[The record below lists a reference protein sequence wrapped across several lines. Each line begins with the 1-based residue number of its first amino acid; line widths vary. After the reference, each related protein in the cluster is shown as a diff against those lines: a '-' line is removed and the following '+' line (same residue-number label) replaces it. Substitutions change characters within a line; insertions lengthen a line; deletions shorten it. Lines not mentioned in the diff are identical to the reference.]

1 MGGFPEAECTAKKF
15 EVMKLV
21 SKRKEYVK
29 IRKKFKKIEM
39 TVIMSLKIL
48 MYVSLFF
55 TFFGLFSIDNWQI
68 LTVSRTMAITMS
80 TFVVVGL
87 AFISIYGGYNIGK
100 RKSKP
105 IIYSISLATVMT
117 DIVTYVQLMIMNVNN
132 ANNSYFQFEFLEILV
147 LVIFLQIIIII
158 AFTYGGN
165 YIYFKIN
172 PPEKC
177 IIVTSSQEG
186 VDCIMKGIGKYRK
199 QFKIKFVLDYADH
212 MLMDKIL
219 RCDTVFIYD
228 IPVEDRTKIVEF
240 CYEYQKNVYFNPQ
253 IGDVVEINAN
263 HFIFDDVSLIGA
275 EFKGMSIEKRIMKRI
290 MDIVCSAIGLV
301 LVSPLLLIC
310 AILIKCNDGGKVFF
324 KQNRATKHGKVFS
337 LYKFRTMKEN
347 VENYSSTEG
356 DDRITKVGHVLRK
369 YRIDEL
375 PQLWN
380 VLKGDMSLVGPRPE
394 MLENIFHYTE
404 ELPEFEYRLRVK
416 AGLTGY
422 AQIAGKYNTSP
433 KDKLILDL
441 MYIENYSLWLDIKLL
456 FQTVIVFLKKDSTE
470 GFKVVEQNDNL
481 KYKNP
486 RE

>member
-1 MGGFPEAECTAKKF
+1 MT
-15 EVMKLV
+15 

-29 IRKKFKKIEM
+29 IRKRFKKIEM

-48 MYVSLFF
+48 MYISLFF

-68 LTVSRTMAITMS
+68 LSVSRTMAITMS

-87 AFISIYGGYNIGK
+87 AFLSIYGGYDIGK

-105 IIYSISLATVMT
+105 IIYSISLATGLT
-117 DIVTYVQLMIMNVNN
+117 DVVTYVQLMIMNVNN
-132 ANNSYFQFEFLEILV
+132 ANNSHLRFEFIEILV
-147 LVIFLQIIIII
+147 LVIFVQVIIIIV
-158 AFTYGGN
+158 FTYGGN

-186 VDCIMKGIGKYRK
+186 VNSVMRGIGKYKK
-199 QFKIKFVLDYADH
+199 QFKVKFVLDYADS

-228 IPVEDRTKIVEF
+228 VPVEERTKIVEF

-253 IGDVVEINAN
+253 IGDVVELSAN
-263 HFIFDDVSLIGA
+263 HFVFNDVSLIGA
-275 EFKGMSIEKRIMKRI
+275 EFKGMSIEKRMMKRA
-290 MDIVCSAIGLV
+290 MDVICSVIGLI
-301 LVSPLLLIC
+301 LASPLLLIC
-310 AILIKCNDGGKVFF
+310 SILIKCNDGGKVFF
-324 KQNRATKHGKVFS
+324 IQNRATRNGKVFS

-347 VENYSSTEG
+347 VENYSATKD
-356 DDRITKVGHVLRK
+356 DDRITRVGRFLRK

-470 GFKVVEQNDNL
+470 GFQEEKENSVL
-481 KYKNP
+481 KYNNP
-486 RE
+486 RKKGN